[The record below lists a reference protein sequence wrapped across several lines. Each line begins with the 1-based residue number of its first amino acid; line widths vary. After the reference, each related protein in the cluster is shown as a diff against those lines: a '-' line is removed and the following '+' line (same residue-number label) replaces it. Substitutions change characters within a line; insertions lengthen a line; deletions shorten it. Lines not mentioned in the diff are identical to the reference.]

1 MKNNAFLKEVK
12 LTKSTVDNIKKTI
25 ELQGY
30 HGTHFHVD
38 GFTGYMTIGKKG
50 MFFHNSEVVKHGYDY
65 GITLVS
71 TDNNGNTREI
81 KQFAITNGELWDVG
95 DNDAMNHKYC
105 PIDDDGYNGWFWL
118 TFPRD
123 FSSTVKEYIGQLL
136 RELTG
141 C

>member
-30 HGTHFHVD
+30 HRTHFHVD

-71 TDNNGNTREI
+71 TDNNGNTSDI
-81 KQFAITNGELWDVG
+81 KNFSITNGELWDVG
-95 DNDAMNHKYC
+95 EDGSMVYKNF
-105 PIDDDGYNGWFWL
+105 PIDEPGFNGWFWL

-136 RELTG
+136 RNLAG